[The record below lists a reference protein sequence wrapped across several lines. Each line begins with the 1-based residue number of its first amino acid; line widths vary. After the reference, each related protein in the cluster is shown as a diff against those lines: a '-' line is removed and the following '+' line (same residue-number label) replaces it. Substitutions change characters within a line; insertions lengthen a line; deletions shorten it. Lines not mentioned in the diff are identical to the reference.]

1 METLGLNV
9 TDLVI
14 LFVIGSSGI
23 ISLFR
28 GFTKE
33 FLSLLLW
40 IFAFF
45 AAVGFEGYVTPKI
58 IEIVGNPEASK
69 IIASVLIFLVS
80 IVIGGFLTNLIS
92 RIVKWSGMSGFDKFM
107 GVLFGVSRGLIVILV
122 VYFLLPSNLKEAEI
136 FTESKYFSSGKNV
149 TVVPVFR
156 MPTLPVT
163 LSSEAFSPPLNFIE

>member
-40 IFAFF
+40 VFAFF
-45 AAVGFEGYVTPKI
+45 AAVGLEEHVTPKI
-58 IEIVGNPEASK
+58 FEIIGNEEASK
-69 IIASVLIFLVS
+69 IIASVLIFLIS
-80 IVIGGFLTNLIS
+80 IIVGGFLINLIS

-107 GVLFGVSRGLIVILV
+107 GVLFGVGRGLIVILLI
-122 VYFLLPSNLKEAEI
+122 YFLLPSNFKESEI
-136 FTESKYFSSGKNV
+136 FASSKISPF
-149 TVVPVFR
+149 FEEF
-156 MPTLPVT
+156 LPVLET
-163 LSSEAFSPPLNFIE
+163 YIKELLAK

>member
-40 IFAFF
+40 VFAFF
-45 AAVGFEGYVTPKI
+45 AAVGLEGHVTPKI
-58 IEIVGNPEASK
+58 FEIIGN
-69 IIASVLIFLVS
+69 
-80 IVIGGFLTNLIS
+80 
-92 RIVKWSGMSGFDKFM
+92 
-107 GVLFGVSRGLIVILV
+107 
-122 VYFLLPSNLKEAEI
+122 
-136 FTESKYFSSGKNV
+136 
-149 TVVPVFR
+149 
-156 MPTLPVT
+156 
-163 LSSEAFSPPLNFIE
+163 

>member
-14 LFVIGSSGI
+14 LFVVGSSGI

-45 AAVGFEGYVTPKI
+45 AAVGLQGIVTPKI
-58 IEIVGNPEASK
+58 IEIIGNPEASK
-69 IIASVLIFLVS
+69 IIASVIIFLIS
-80 IVIGGFLTNLIS
+80 IIVGGFLINLIS
-92 RIVKWSGMSGFDKFM
+92 RVVKWSGMSGFDKFM
-107 GVLFGVSRGLIVILV
+107 GVLFGVGRGLIVILA
-122 VYFLLPSNLKEAEI
+122 VYFLLPSNLKESEI
-136 FTESKYFSSGKNV
+136 FTSSKISPF
-149 TVVPVFR
+149 FEDF
-156 MPTLPVT
+156 LPI
-163 LSSEAFSPPLNFIE
+163 LEEYIEELLQKSDVEDLVNTGE

>member
-28 GFTKE
+28 GFTIE

-40 IFAFF
+40 VFAFF
-45 AAVGFEGYVTPKI
+45 AAVGLEEHVTPKI
-58 IEIVGNPEASK
+58 FEIIGNEEASK
-69 IIASVLIFLVS
+69 IIASVLIFLIS
-80 IVIGGFLTNLIS
+80 IIVGGFLINLIS

-107 GVLFGVSRGLIVILV
+107 GVLFGVGRGLIVILV
-122 VYFLLPSNLKEAEI
+122 IYFLLPSNFKESEI
-136 FTESKYFSSGKNV
+136 FASSKISPF
-149 TVVPVFR
+149 FEEF
-156 MPTLPVT
+156 LPVLET
-163 LSSEAFSPPLNFIE
+163 YIKELLTDSDLGDIVKNGE

>member
-40 IFAFF
+40 VFAFF
-45 AAVGFEGYVTPKI
+45 AAVGLEEHVTPKI
-58 IEIVGNPEASK
+58 FEIIGNEEASK
-69 IIASVLIFLVS
+69 IIASVLIFLIS
-80 IVIGGFLTNLIS
+80 IIVGGFLINLIS

-107 GVLFGVSRGLIVILV
+107 GVLFGVGRGLIVILV
-122 VYFLLPSNLKEAEI
+122 IYFLLPSNFKESEI
-136 FTESKYFSSGKNV
+136 FASSKISPF
-149 TVVPVFR
+149 FEEF
-156 MPTLPVT
+156 LPVLET
-163 LSSEAFSPPLNFIE
+163 YIKELFTDSDLGDIVKNGE

>member
-1 METLGLNV
+1 MATLGLNAL
-9 TDLVI
+9 DLVI

-45 AAVGFEGYVTPKI
+45 AAVGYEEYLTPKI
-58 IEIVGNPEASK
+58 LEIIDNLEASK
-69 IIASVLIFLVS
+69 IIASALIFLVS
-80 IVIGGFLTNLIS
+80 IVIGGFLINLIS

-107 GVLFGVSRGLIVILV
+107 GVLFGISRGLLVIFV
-122 VYFLLPSNLKEAEI
+122 VYFLLPSNLKDSEI
-136 FTESKYFSSGKNV
+136 FTASKISPF
-149 TVVPVFR
+149 FEDL
-156 MPTLPVT
+156 LPV
-163 LSSEAFSPPLNFIE
+163 LESYVKDLLK

>member
-14 LFVIGSSGI
+14 LFVVGSSGI

-45 AAVGFEGYVTPKI
+45 AAVGLQGIVTPKI
-58 IEIVGNPEASK
+58 IEIIGNQEASK
-69 IIASVLIFLVS
+69 IIASVLIFLIS
-80 IVIGGFLTNLIS
+80 IIVGGFLINLVS
-92 RIVKWSGMSGFDKFM
+92 RVVKWSGMSGFDKFM
-107 GVLFGVSRGLIVILV
+107 GVLFGIGRGLVVIMA
-122 VYFLLPSNLKEAEI
+122 VYFLLPANLKESQI
-136 FTESKYFSSGKNV
+136 FTSSKISPIFEDFLPKIEEYIEELFGK
-149 TVVPVFR
+149 
-156 MPTLPVT
+156 
-163 LSSEAFSPPLNFIE
+163 SEIKDLVNTGE

>member
-9 TDLVI
+9 ADLVI

-40 IFAFF
+40 VFAFF
-45 AAVGFEGYVTPKI
+45 AAVGLEGYVTPKI
-58 IEIVGNPEASK
+58 LEIIGNEEASR
-69 IIASVLIFLVS
+69 IIASVLIFIIS
-80 IVIGGFLTNLIS
+80 IITGGFLINLIS

-107 GVLFGVSRGLIVILV
+107 GVLFGVSRGLIVILA
-122 VYFLLPSNLKEAEI
+122 VYFLLPSNLKESEI
-136 FTESKYFSSGKNV
+136 FTASKISPF
-149 TVVPVFR
+149 FEDL
-156 MPTLPVT
+156 LPV
-163 LSSEAFSPPLNFIE
+163 LESYVKKMVGSDIENLISNGE

>member
-1 METLGLNV
+1 MATLGLNV
-9 TDLVI
+9 IDLVI

-45 AAVGFEGYVTPKI
+45 VAVGYEGYVTPKI
-58 IEIVGNPEASK
+58 LEILGNPEASK

-80 IVIGGFLTNLIS
+80 IVIGGFLINLIS

-107 GVLFGVSRGLIVILV
+107 GVLFGVSRGLIVILA

-136 FTESKYFSSGKNV
+136 FTESKISPIFED
-149 TVVPVFR
+149 F
-156 MPTLPVT
+156 LPV
-163 LSSEAFSPPLNFIE
+163 LESYIKDLLKESDIEGLIKNGE

>member
-45 AAVGFEGYVTPKI
+45 GAVGFEGYVTPKI
-58 IEIVGNPEASK
+58 LEIVGNPEASK

-80 IVIGGFLTNLIS
+80 IVIGGFLINLIS

-107 GVLFGVSRGLIVILV
+107 GVLFGVSRGLIVILA

-136 FTESKYFSSGKNV
+136 FTESKISPF
-149 TVVPVFR
+149 FEDF
-156 MPTLPVT
+156 LPV
-163 LSSEAFSPPLNFIE
+163 LESYIKDLLKESDIEDLIKNEE

>member
-23 ISLFR
+23 VSLFR

-45 AAVGFEGYVTPKI
+45 AAVGLEGYATPEIAAI
-58 IEIVGNPEASK
+58 IGNEEASK
-69 IIASVLIFLVS
+69 IIASVLIFIIS
-80 IVIGGFLTNLIS
+80 IITGGFLI
-92 RIVKWSGMSGFDKFM
+92 
-107 GVLFGVSRGLIVILV
+107 
-122 VYFLLPSNLKEAEI
+122 
-136 FTESKYFSSGKNV
+136 
-149 TVVPVFR
+149 
-156 MPTLPVT
+156 
-163 LSSEAFSPPLNFIE
+163 NFIFKNSQMVRNVWFW

>member
-1 METLGLNV
+1 MATLGLNAL
-9 TDLVI
+9 DLVI

-45 AAVGFEGYVTPKI
+45 AAVGYEEYLTPKI
-58 IEIVGNPEASK
+58 LEIVDNLEASK

-80 IVIGGFLTNLIS
+80 IVIGGFLINLIS

-107 GVLFGVSRGLIVILV
+107 GVLFGISRGLLVIFV
-122 VYFLLPSNLKEAEI
+122 VYFLLPSNLKDSEI
-136 FTESKYFSSGKNV
+136 FTASKISPF
-149 TVVPVFR
+149 FEDL
-156 MPTLPVT
+156 LPV
-163 LSSEAFSPPLNFIE
+163 LESYVKDLLK

>member
-40 IFAFF
+40 VFAFF
-45 AAVGFEGYVTPKI
+45 AAVGLEEHVTPKI
-58 IEIVGNPEASK
+58 FEIIGNEEASK
-69 IIASVLIFLVS
+69 IIASVLIFLIS
-80 IVIGGFLTNLIS
+80 IIVGGFLINLIS
-92 RIVKWSGMSGFDKFM
+92 RIVKWSGISGFDKFM
-107 GVLFGVSRGLIVILV
+107 GVLFGVGRGLIVILV
-122 VYFLLPSNLKEAEI
+122 IYFLLPSNFKESEI
-136 FTESKYFSSGKNV
+136 FTSSKISPF
-149 TVVPVFR
+149 FEEF
-156 MPTLPVT
+156 LPVLET
-163 LSSEAFSPPLNFIE
+163 YIKELLTDSDLGDIVKNGE

>member
-1 METLGLNV
+1 VETLGLNV

-40 IFAFF
+40 VFAFF
-45 AAVGFEGYVTPKI
+45 AAVGLEGHVTPKI
-58 IEIVGNPEASK
+58 FEIIGNEEASK
-69 IIASVLIFLVS
+69 IIASVLIFIIS
-80 IVIGGFLTNLIS
+80 IIVGGFLINLIS

-107 GVLFGVSRGLIVILV
+107 GVLFGVGRGLIVILV
-122 VYFLLPSNLKEAEI
+122 IYFLLPSNFKESEI
-136 FTESKYFSSGKNV
+136 FASSKISPF
-149 TVVPVFR
+149 FEEF
-156 MPTLPVT
+156 LPVLET
-163 LSSEAFSPPLNFIE
+163 YIKELLTDSDLGDIVKNGE

>member
-1 METLGLNV
+1 MATLGLNAL
-9 TDLVI
+9 DLVI

-40 IFAFF
+40 FFAFF
-45 AAVGFEGYVTPKI
+45 AAVGYEEYLTPKI
-58 IEIVGNPEASK
+58 LEIVDNLEASK

-80 IVIGGFLTNLIS
+80 IVIGGFLINLIS

-107 GVLFGVSRGLIVILV
+107 GVLFGISRGLLVILV
-122 VYFLLPSNLKEAEI
+122 VYFLLPSNLMDSEI
-136 FTESKYFSSGKNV
+136 FTASKISPF
-149 TVVPVFR
+149 FEDL
-156 MPTLPVT
+156 LPV
-163 LSSEAFSPPLNFIE
+163 LESYVKDLLK

>member
-45 AAVGFEGYVTPKI
+45 AAVGLEGYATPKI
-58 IEIVGNPEASK
+58 SEIIGNEEASK
-69 IIASVLIFLVS
+69 IIGSVLIFIIS
-80 IVIGGFLTNLIS
+80 IIIGGFLINLIS

-107 GVLFGVSRGLIVILV
+107 GVLFGIGRGLIVILV
-122 VYFLLPSNLKEAEI
+122 IYFLLPSNLKESEVFSA
-136 FTESKYFSSGKNV
+136 SKISPF
-149 TVVPVFR
+149 FEEF
-156 MPTLPVT
+156 LPVLET
-163 LSSEAFSPPLNFIE
+163 YIKELLEESDIGDIVKDGE

>member
-1 METLGLNV
+1 MATLGLNAL
-9 TDLVI
+9 DLVI

-45 AAVGFEGYVTPKI
+45 AAVGYEEYLTPKI
-58 IEIVGNPEASK
+58 LEIVDNLEASK

-107 GVLFGVSRGLIVILV
+107 GVLFGISRGLLVIFV
-122 VYFLLPSNLKEAEI
+122 VYFLLPSNLKDSEI
-136 FTESKYFSSGKNV
+136 FTASKISPF
-149 TVVPVFR
+149 FEDL
-156 MPTLPVT
+156 LPV
-163 LSSEAFSPPLNFIE
+163 LESYVKDLLK

>member
-14 LFVIGSSGI
+14 LFIIGSSGI

-45 AAVGFEGYVTPKI
+45 FAVGFEGYVTPSILKV
-58 IEIVGNPEASK
+58 VGNPEASK
-69 IIASVLIFLVS
+69 IISSVLIFLVF
-80 IVIGGFLTNLIS
+80 IVIGGFLINLIS

-107 GVLFGVSRGLIVILV
+107 GVLFGISRGLIVILA
-122 VYFLLPSNLKEAEI
+122 VYFLLPSNLKESEVFTSSKISPI
-136 FTESKYFSSGKNV
+136 FEDF
-149 TVVPVFR
+149 
-156 MPTLPVT
+156 LPV
-163 LSSEAFSPPLNFIE
+163 LESYIKKLLKGSEIEGLIKNEE

>member
-1 METLGLNV
+1 MATLGLNV
-9 TDLVI
+9 IDLVI

-45 AAVGFEGYVTPKI
+45 VAVGYEGYVTPKI
-58 IEIVGNPEASK
+58 LEILGNPEASK

-80 IVIGGFLTNLIS
+80 IVIGGFLINLIS

-107 GVLFGVSRGLIVILV
+107 GVLFGVSRGLIVILT

-136 FTESKYFSSGKNV
+136 FTESKISPIFED
-149 TVVPVFR
+149 F
-156 MPTLPVT
+156 LPV
-163 LSSEAFSPPLNFIE
+163 LESYIKDLLKESDIEGLIKNGE

>member
-14 LFVIGSSGI
+14 LFVVGSSGI

-45 AAVGFEGYVTPKI
+45 AAVGLEDYVTPKI
-58 IEIVGNPEASK
+58 IEIIGNPEASK
-69 IIASVLIFLVS
+69 IIASVIIFLIS
-80 IVIGGFLTNLIS
+80 IIVGGFLINLIS
-92 RIVKWSGMSGFDKFM
+92 RVVKWSGMSGFDKFM
-107 GVLFGVSRGLIVILV
+107 GVLFGVGRGLIVILA
-122 VYFLLPSNLKEAEI
+122 VYFLLPSNLKESEI
-136 FTESKYFSSGKNV
+136 FTSSKISPF
-149 TVVPVFR
+149 FEDF
-156 MPTLPVT
+156 LPI
-163 LSSEAFSPPLNFIE
+163 LEEYIEELLQKSDIEDLVNTGE

>member
-1 METLGLNV
+1 VETLGLNV

-40 IFAFF
+40 VFAFF
-45 AAVGFEGYVTPKI
+45 AAVGFEGHVTPKI
-58 IEIVGNPEASK
+58 FEIIGNEEASK
-69 IIASVLIFLVS
+69 IIASVLIFLIS
-80 IVIGGFLTNLIS
+80 IIVGGFLINLIS

-107 GVLFGVSRGLIVILV
+107 GVLFGVGRGLIVILV
-122 VYFLLPSNLKEAEI
+122 IYFLLPSNFKESEI
-136 FTESKYFSSGKNV
+136 FASSKISPF
-149 TVVPVFR
+149 FEEF
-156 MPTLPVT
+156 LPVLET
-163 LSSEAFSPPLNFIE
+163 YIKELLTDSDLGDIVKNGE

>member
-14 LFVIGSSGI
+14 LFVVGSSGI

-45 AAVGFEGYVTPKI
+45 AAVGLEDYVTPKI
-58 IEIVGNPEASK
+58 IEIIGNPEASK
-69 IIASVLIFLVS
+69 IIASVIIFLIS
-80 IVIGGFLTNLIS
+80 IIVGGFLINLIS
-92 RIVKWSGMSGFDKFM
+92 RVVKWSGMSGFDKFM
-107 GVLFGVSRGLIVILV
+107 GVLFGIGRGLIVILA
-122 VYFLLPSNLKEAEI
+122 VYFLLPSNLKESEI
-136 FTESKYFSSGKNV
+136 FTSSKISPF
-149 TVVPVFR
+149 FEDF
-156 MPTLPVT
+156 LPI
-163 LSSEAFSPPLNFIE
+163 LEEYIEELLQKSDVEDLVNTGE

>member
-40 IFAFF
+40 VFAFF
-45 AAVGFEGYVTPKI
+45 AAVGLEGHVTPKI
-58 IEIVGNPEASK
+58 FEIIGNEEASK
-69 IIASVLIFLVS
+69 IIASVLIFLIS
-80 IVIGGFLTNLIS
+80 IIVGGFLINLIS

-107 GVLFGVSRGLIVILV
+107 GVLFGVGRGLIVILV
-122 VYFLLPSNLKEAEI
+122 IYFLLPSNFKESEI
-136 FTESKYFSSGKNV
+136 FASSKISPF
-149 TVVPVFR
+149 FEEF
-156 MPTLPVT
+156 LPVLET
-163 LSSEAFSPPLNFIE
+163 YIKELLTDSDFGDIVKNGE

>member
-40 IFAFF
+40 VLAFF
-45 AAVGFEGYVTPKI
+45 AAEGLEGYVTPKI
-58 IEIVGNPEASK
+58 SEIIGNEEASK
-69 IIASVLIFLVS
+69 IIASVLIFIIS
-80 IVIGGFLTNLIS
+80 IIIGGFLINLIS

-107 GVLFGVSRGLIVILV
+107 GVLFGISRGLIVILA
-122 VYFLLPSNLKEAEI
+122 VYFLLPSNLKESEVFTSSKISPI
-136 FTESKYFSSGKNV
+136 FEDF
-149 TVVPVFR
+149 
-156 MPTLPVT
+156 LPV
-163 LSSEAFSPPLNFIE
+163 LESYIKKLLKGSEIEGLIKNEE

>member
-40 IFAFF
+40 VFAFF
-45 AAVGFEGYVTPKI
+45 AAVGLEGYVTPKI
-58 IEIVGNPEASK
+58 SEIIGNEEASK
-69 IIASVLIFLVS
+69 IIASVLIFIIS
-80 IVIGGFLTNLIS
+80 IIIGGFLINLIS

-107 GVLFGVSRGLIVILV
+107 GVLFGVSRGLIVILA

-136 FTESKYFSSGKNV
+136 FTESKISPF
-149 TVVPVFR
+149 FEDF
-156 MPTLPVT
+156 LPV
-163 LSSEAFSPPLNFIE
+163 LESYIKDLLKESDIEDLIKNGE

>member
-40 IFAFF
+40 VFAFF
-45 AAVGFEGYVTPKI
+45 AAVGFEGHVTPKI
-58 IEIVGNPEASK
+58 FEIIGNEEASK
-69 IIASVLIFLVS
+69 IIASVLIFLIS
-80 IVIGGFLTNLIS
+80 IIVGGFLINLIS

-107 GVLFGVSRGLIVILV
+107 GVLFGVGRGLIVILV
-122 VYFLLPSNLKEAEI
+122 IYFLLPSNFKESEI
-136 FTESKYFSSGKNV
+136 FASSKISPF
-149 TVVPVFR
+149 FEEF
-156 MPTLPVT
+156 LPVLET
-163 LSSEAFSPPLNFIE
+163 YIKELLTDSDFGDIVKNGE

>member
-40 IFAFF
+40 VFAFF
-45 AAVGFEGYVTPKI
+45 AAVGLEGYVTPKI
-58 IEIVGNPEASK
+58 SEIIGNEEASK
-69 IIASVLIFLVS
+69 IIASILIFIIS
-80 IVIGGFLTNLIS
+80 IIIGGFLINLIS

-107 GVLFGVSRGLIVILV
+107 GVLFGVSRGLIVILA

-136 FTESKYFSSGKNV
+136 FTESKISPF
-149 TVVPVFR
+149 FEDF
-156 MPTLPVT
+156 LPV
-163 LSSEAFSPPLNFIE
+163 LESYIKDLLKESDIEDLIKNGE

>member
-33 FLSLLLW
+33 FLSLLW
-40 IFAFF
+40 WVFAFF
-45 AAVGFEGYVTPKI
+45 PAVGLEEHVTPKI
-58 IEIVGNPEASK
+58 FEIIGNEEASK
-69 IIASVLIFLVS
+69 IIASVLIFLIS
-80 IVIGGFLTNLIS
+80 IIVGGFLINLIS

-107 GVLFGVSRGLIVILV
+107 GVLFGVGRGLIVILV
-122 VYFLLPSNLKEAEI
+122 IYFLLPSNFKESEI
-136 FTESKYFSSGKNV
+136 FASSKISPF
-149 TVVPVFR
+149 FEEF
-156 MPTLPVT
+156 LPVLET
-163 LSSEAFSPPLNFIE
+163 YIKELLAK

>member
-14 LFVIGSSGI
+14 LFVVGSSGI

-45 AAVGFEGYVTPKI
+45 AAVGLEDYVTPKI
-58 IEIVGNPEASK
+58 IEIIGNPEASK
-69 IIASVLIFLVS
+69 IIASVIIFLIS
-80 IVIGGFLTNLIS
+80 IIVGGFLINLIS
-92 RIVKWSGMSGFDKFM
+92 RVVKWSGMSGFDKFM
-107 GVLFGVSRGLIVILV
+107 GVLFGVGRGLIVILA
-122 VYFLLPSNLKEAEI
+122 VYFLLPSNLKESEI
-136 FTESKYFSSGKNV
+136 FTSSKISPF
-149 TVVPVFR
+149 FEDF
-156 MPTLPVT
+156 LPI
-163 LSSEAFSPPLNFIE
+163 LEEYIEELLQKSEVEDLVNTGE